1 VDICGRESQKLE
13 PGIDK
18 PVLPSI
24 VLHQALTVVAAIK
37 LEDESRRGIVEI
49 SSTQEVL
56 VPVVKVR
63 LNLRG
68 G

>member
-1 VDICGRESQKLE
+1 VDVRGRESQKLE

-37 LEDESRRGIVEI
+37 L
-49 SSTQEVL
+49 
-56 VPVVKVR
+56 
-63 LNLRG
+63 
-68 G
+68 